1 MHRPT
6 ADAPD
11 MDEAAGQSSP
21 TLAPLPQPSHDD
33 RGLVQGLVGDGRP
46 LLMFVGLALVLSGG
60 FAIFL
65 AATGHFLPHDER
77 FLGMT
82 ARDLCSLHGCRIVH
96 FMYHDRGAFGGSIIA
111 IGTLYLWLA
120 AFPLREREPWAW
132 WTLLLTGTLGFA
144 SFLTYLGYGYLDTW
158 HGAATLLLLPC
169 FVWGM
174 ARTYHT
180 LRPPRHI
187 RSLLQPAVTVR
198 WSSPVG
204 VGRAC
209 LLVTS
214 ATLVAGGLVIMTVG
228 MTSVFVPE
236 DLKF

>member
-60 FAIFL
+60 FALFL
-65 AATGHFLPHDER
+65 AATGHFLPHDEQ

-82 ARDLCSLHGCRIVH
+82 ARELCSLHGCRIVH

-111 IGTLYLWLA
+111 IGVLYLWLA
-120 AFPLREREPWAW
+120 AVPLRDGEAWAW
-132 WTLLLTGTLGFA
+132 WTMLISGVAGFA

-158 HGAATLLLLPC
+158 HGAATLVLLPC
-169 FVWGM
+169 YLWGM
-174 ARTYHT
+174 ARSRRLLTQ
-180 LRPPRHI
+180 PRGA
-187 RSLLQPAVTVR
+187 RALLTP
-198 WSSPVG
+198 G
-204 VGRAC
+204 IH
-209 LLVTS
+209 
-214 ATLVAGGLVIMTVG
+214 VAWRL
-228 MTSVFVPE
+228 P
-236 DLKF
+236 